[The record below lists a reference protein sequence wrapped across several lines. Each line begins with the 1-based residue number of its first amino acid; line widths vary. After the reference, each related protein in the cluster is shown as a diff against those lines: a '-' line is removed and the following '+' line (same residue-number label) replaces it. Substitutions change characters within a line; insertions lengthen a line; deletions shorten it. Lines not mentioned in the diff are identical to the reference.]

1 MDEYIYALDIGS
13 SKICG
18 AAGKLEKTGRIQI
31 VGVTTVPCSGLKKG
45 IVVDIDSTASS
56 INNCVEQL
64 KRMIDREITKVFISL
79 SGSMCELIPSRG
91 VVAVSSED
99 REITK
104 SDVKRV
110 LNASR
115 IVSIQNNKEIIGV
128 IPKQFIID
136 GYDNIKDPVG
146 MSGMKLEVESE
157 VIVSQTT
164 IVNNLLKSVQK
175 AELQVEG
182 IVLEPLAIAKAVT
195 KKDEN
200 LINIAIID
208 VGFEKTDIAIY
219 KNGNL
224 KHTEGIPLGGNAI
237 TNDIAI
243 CLKIPYSEAEKL
255 KIKYGT
261 MFNTNFDSNENI
273 KVNVSDNESIIID
286 RNTLMEIMEARI
298 EEIFSLI
305 NNKLISTEF
314 MYEIDSIIL
323 GGGGIAE
330 FNNISE
336 SCRKRLN
343 KPVRIGAPDFVGAS
357 NPIFNTAIGII
368 KDVYSTS
375 NFKNLS
381 ESDQMASE
389 KVSKVSKVHN
399 SVMSNKETKNESVIT
414 KIKVFLADFF

>member
-31 VGVTTVPCSGLKKG
+31 VGVTTVPCIGLKKG

-56 INNCVEQL
+56 INNCIEQL

-115 IVSIQNNKEIIGV
+115 IVPIQNNKEIIGV

-164 IVNNLLKSVQK
+164 IVNNLLKSVHK
-175 AELQVEG
+175 AGLQVEG
-182 IVLEPLAIAKAVT
+182 IVLESLAIAKAVT

-237 TNDIAI
+237 TNDIAF
-243 CLKIPYSEAEKL
+243 CLKVPYSEAEKL

-273 KVNVSDNESIIID
+273 KVNISDNESIIVD
-286 RNTLMEIMEARI
+286 RNTLMAIMEARI

-305 NNKLISTEF
+305 NNKLINNGF
-314 MYEIDSIIL
+314 MDEIDVIIL
-323 GGGGIAE
+323 AGGGISE

-336 SCRKRLN
+336 ACRIKIN

-375 NFKNLS
+375 NFKS
-381 ESDQMASE
+381 FTESKEFDSE
-389 KVSKVSKVHN
+389 KPTKVNRNYN
-399 SVMSNKETKNESVIT
+399 SDSSNEIKKNESVIT